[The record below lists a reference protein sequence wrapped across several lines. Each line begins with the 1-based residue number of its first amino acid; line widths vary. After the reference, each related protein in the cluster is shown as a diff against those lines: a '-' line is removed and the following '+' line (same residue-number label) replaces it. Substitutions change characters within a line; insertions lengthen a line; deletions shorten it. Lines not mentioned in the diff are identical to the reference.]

1 MAKYDSDKNKKESIF
16 LIHSKTG
23 NTEGKNNM
31 KDILDRIAKES
42 NKNKKNESEWYSIE
56 IHELISIIPEIIN
69 LFLAGFIFMT
79 IFIWLTNLQIE
90 TYLIGIWSLIINA
103 LIKLFYS
110 ALHNFVFIN
119 DNFPE
124 VIKHTIYV
132 LSAIIFPFIIV
143 KILNYDFVKRL
154 LNKYSGKTIHKD
166 IFEDIIDYNKRT
178 LMVVY
183 LKDSNVYY
191 AGTFKVKEETGSN
204 SYITL
209 INYTIKDKSN
219 HDTIID
225 T

>member
-1 MAKYDSDKNKKESIF
+1 
-16 LIHSKTG
+16 
-23 NTEGKNNM
+23 
-31 KDILDRIAKES
+31 
-42 NKNKKNESEWYSIE
+42 
-56 IHELISIIPEIIN
+56 
-69 LFLAGFIFMT
+69 MT

-90 TYLIGIWSLIINA
+90 TYLIGIWSLIVNA

-119 DNFPE
+119 YNFPE

-132 LSAIIFPFIIV
+132 LSAIVFPFIIV

-191 AGTFKVKEETGSN
+191 AGTFKVKEENGLN

-219 HDTIID
+219 NDTIID
-225 T
+225 TELLELKSSIVFNLQDVEHIQIIYEDDSKVWCWLNENNMTRC